1 MKYYGLWN
9 PNYTGWRSEQVE
21 TNYFGEVVFS
31 LVEKKLESE
40 FTVEDFINKF
50 NTLQSRVRTTNFFGS
65 VRNGY
70 VMTLY
75 TNGHSYRVVS
85 ECLHYMVT
93 QKQLKARY
101 VSVGSRTETIFE
113 KN

>member
-21 TNYFGEVVFS
+21 PNYFGEVVFS
-31 LVEKKLESE
+31 LVEKKLENE

-50 NTLQSRVRTTNFFGS
+50 NTLQSSVRKTNFFGS
-65 VRNGY
+65 VHNSH

-75 TNGHSYRVVS
+75 TSGYSYRVVS
-85 ECLHYMVT
+85 ECLHYMVRM
-93 QKQLKARY
+93 KKLKARF
-101 VSVGSRTETIFE
+101 VSFGSRTETIFQ
-113 KN
+113 KS